1 MQFQTGLIS
10 LPFIRGGGGEA
21 LFLPARRILLWTQ
34 QGCVRTTLETRPGAW
49 APQPRRCPET
59 EGIREEQKF
68 LRGDAKNILPPLFW
82 GAAAPGDAN
91 DNPLGLRRARAAK
104 LLSHWTHRGRV
115 PPYSGALFPTLRY
128 SRQVGGEAPG
138 FFEGREGESLL
149 LFFFRGGRRASKVV
163 DALGIPNILC
173 RERFLPPPNSFPS
186 PIQNWTSVLLSPP
199 FFPPF
204 CVASFPNI

>member
-1 MQFQTGLIS
+1 M
-10 LPFIRGGGGEA
+10 
-21 LFLPARRILLWTQ
+21 
-34 QGCVRTTLETRPGAW
+34 RTTLETRPGVW
-49 APQPRRCPET
+49 APQPQPRRCPET
-59 EGIREEQKF
+59 EGIKKEQKF
-68 LRGDAKNILPPLFW
+68 CLRGDAKNILPPLFW

-173 RERFLPPPNSFPS
+173 RERFLPPPTPSLPPFRIGHQFFCRLPSFLPFVLPPS
-186 PIQNWTSVLLSPP
+186 PIVP
-199 FFPPF
+199 FFPF
-204 CVASFPNI
+204 LQGKGGKVA